1 MIGGGKV
8 KCGRRTEKNVI
19 QPKKTCKWSKKMSK
33 CLKRKSKAK
42 RGRPQNMDA
51 PVVLVIK
58 NHAPEHL
65 NVQ

>member
-8 KCGRRTEKNVI
+8 KCGRRSEGKCNSA
-19 QPKKTCKWSKKMSK
+19 KKTCKWSKKMSK

-42 RGRPQNMDA
+42 RGRPNMDA
-51 PVVLVIK
+51 LVVLVIK
-58 NHAPEHL
+58 NHAPEHP